1 MQHAGKSVILL
12 AVCDFCS
19 GFLCGN
25 AAFSLCRK
33 NDPFFWLHMSYRMV
47 LLLVGTVL
55 LLGNG
60 AETSLEVSLP
70 EKIVLACAVTAVLLS
85 YSYSLLKNP
94 TKRKVLSASG
104 REFLF
109 GLQHALLLPLL
120 LYAFHIPSILLSCGF
135 LCLAIGYIILGFCRP
150 YRVIRV
156 FGLVLVMISIC
167 KLILLDI
174 SYDQLFLRA
183 VSFLFCGALC
193 LGISFFLSLHD
204 AKVQEKGIRSRR
216 KSKRKC
222 KKIK

>member
-1 MQHAGKSVILL
+1 
-12 AVCDFCS
+12 
-19 GFLCGN
+19 
-25 AAFSLCRK
+25 
-33 NDPFFWLHMSYRMV
+33 MSYRMV

-120 LYAFHIPSILLSCGF
+120 LYAFHIPSILLELWVFVSGNRIYYTW
-135 LCLAIGYIILGFCRP
+135 LLSP

-193 LGISFFLSLHD
+193 LGISFFYHYMMQKYRKKELE
-204 AKVQEKGIRSRR
+204 VVGNQKGSV
-216 KSKRKC
+216 
-222 KKIK
+222 KK

>member
-1 MQHAGKSVILL
+1 
-12 AVCDFCS
+12 
-19 GFLCGN
+19 
-25 AAFSLCRK
+25 
-33 NDPFFWLHMSYRMV
+33 MV

-193 LGISFFLSLHD
+193 LGISFFYHYMMQKYRKKELE
-204 AKVQEKGIRSRR
+204 VVGNQKGSV
-216 KSKRKC
+216 
-222 KKIK
+222 KK